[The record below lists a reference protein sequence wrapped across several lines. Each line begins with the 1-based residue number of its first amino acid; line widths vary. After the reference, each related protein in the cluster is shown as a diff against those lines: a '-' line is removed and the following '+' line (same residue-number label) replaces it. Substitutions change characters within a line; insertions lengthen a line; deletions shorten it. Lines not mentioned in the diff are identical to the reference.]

1 MSETEQNKEKELGG
15 GIPVEFSKV
24 IKDFVNDI
32 RVTFPE
38 YSPIINKWWKENST
52 FDYIDEE
59 EDKFKAIQES
69 ERKSIELLFSFCQ
82 KKYPQHFF
90 EILYQNDEI
99 YKEGSTVD
107 TEFLP
112 HIHFK
117 DLWEFDITEK
127 TRETIWKYL
136 QLILFSIINTIDNK
150 DAFGDTAKLFEAINE
165 NDFKNKLEETLG
177 KMQEIFNLNG
187 KSKTNNGEEDDYDV
201 DNESDDVEGECDGSN
216 NSRGPNLNMG
226 DLPNPADLHE
236 HISGML
242 EGKLGK
248 LAKEIA
254 EETAENLD
262 LGIDMDG
269 SSDMKDVLNK
279 IVKNPG
285 KLMGLVK
292 NVGEK
297 LDSRI
302 KSGEIK
308 ESELIAEATE
318 LVNKMKNMP
327 GMDGIQSM
335 LSKMGMSGLAKG
347 GKVNYGAM
355 EAELNKKMRTAKMKE
370 RMKTK
375 AEMNKL
381 MKEQQQAATQSQ
393 MAQVSSKPPISEEEL
408 IALFSKEEKPVKTPR
423 NANPNN
429 QSSSQTQTQG
439 QPQGTNTVSGKSKN
453 NKKKGKK

>member
-1 MSETEQNKEKELGG
+1 MSHSEQNKTEAPE
-15 GIPVEFSKV
+15 EFSRV

-32 RVTFPE
+32 KTTFPE
-38 YSPIINKWWKENST
+38 YSPIINKWWKDSSN

-59 EDKFKAIQES
+59 EARNKAIHDS
-69 ERKSIELLFSFCQ
+69 EKTSLKILFTFCQ
-82 KKYPQHFF
+82 KKYPVRFF
-90 EILYQNDEI
+90 EILYQNEDIFKDESNI
-99 YKEGSTVD
+99 D

-117 DLWEFDITEK
+117 DLWQFDISEK

-136 QLILFSIINTIDNK
+136 QLIMFSIINTIDNK
-150 DAFGDTAKLFEAINE
+150 EAFGDSAKLFEAITE
-165 NDFKNKLEETLG
+165 SDFKDKLEETMS
-177 KMQEIFNLNG
+177 KMQEIFNM
-187 KSKTNNGEEDDYDV
+187 KPSDDHEN
-201 DNESDDVEGECDGSN
+201 DNENEDENTNVGGESN
-216 NSRGPNLNMG
+216 GTRARSNLNMG

-236 HISGML
+236 HITGML

-262 LGIDMDG
+262 LGIDMNG
-269 SSDMKDVLNK
+269 STDMKDVFNK

-297 LDSRI
+297 LDTRI

-318 LVNKMKNMP
+318 IMNKMKNMP
-327 GMDGIQSM
+327 GMSGIQEM
-335 LSKMGMSGLAKG
+335 LGKMGMSAAGLGKG
-347 GKVNYGAM
+347 GKLNYGAM
-355 EAELNKKMRTAKMKE
+355 EAELNKKMKIAKMKE
-370 RMKTK
+370 RMQAKS
-375 AEMNKL
+375 EMNKA
-381 MKEQQQAATQSQ
+381 MKEENMKAQSEN
-393 MAQVSSKPPISEEEL
+393 VSASKPAMSEEEL
-408 IALFSKEEKPVKTPR
+408 IALFSKGEKAEKTPR

-429 QSSSQTQTQG
+429 QTSSPDPVQNISSS
-439 QPQGTNTVSGKSKN
+439 KSKN